1 MGANLEQRRQCF
13 DVQRHQ
19 SRPLIGL
26 EVDAVCSSGDI
37 PSFFSRKPFSFDR
50 RGKRLIYDPVR
61 FPDGKEW
68 LYRPLMEKLCQ
79 YESYKNGTL
88 NLIDILI
95 MNELLD
101 VQAENDA
108 RADIAR
114 KNQQG
119 R

>member
-1 MGANLEQRRQCF
+1 
-13 DVQRHQ
+13 
-19 SRPLIGL
+19 
-26 EVDAVCSSGDI
+26 
-37 PSFFSRKPFSFDR
+37 
-50 RGKRLIYDPVR
+50 
-61 FPDGKEW
+61 
-68 LYRPLMEKLCQ
+68 MEKLCQ